1 MGDAA
6 DPRDGKRTFIV
17 PAIKPFDHYD
27 FSRAKIACNL
37 AWLVAKAFG
46 TGRRW
51 PSVPP
56 SPAAASIPVLF
67 PSSVPP
73 RPGPRLAPRLARRA
87 GSGTRWALR
96 AGERRWV
103 TPACPSVKSL
113 RFGQVGCAR
122 FPLLD
127 SRSGCLLF
135 SFFFP
140 LSSDQFCHA
149 FTRGGFNIWYFPHCA
164 AFVSPAVIAV
174 ITAPRNLSWFRYYWK
189 EVAGTQTTLTLTFV
203 TMAASQAPR
212 AVRWPAAECRFLDF
226 VVLL

>member
-67 PSSVPP
+67 PSSGSPPP
-73 RPGPRLAPRLARRA
+73 RSPPGSAHRLGDAMGFGRRRKEGGNRLALQSRA
-87 GSGTRWALR
+87 SGL
-96 AGERRWV
+96 RRWDA
-103 TPACPSVKSL
+103 PDFFYWRAE
-113 RFGQVGCAR
+113 VGVCC
-122 FPLLD
+122 F
-127 SRSGCLLF
+127 C
-135 SFFFP
+135 FFF
-140 LSSDQFCHA
+140 L
-149 FTRGGFNIWYFPHCA
+149 
-164 AFVSPAVIAV
+164 
-174 ITAPRNLSWFRYYWK
+174 APVTS
-189 EVAGTQTTLTLTFV
+189 FV
-203 TMAASQAPR
+203 T
-212 AVRWPAAECRFLDF
+212 FLHG
-226 VVLL
+226 VVLICGIFLIVLHSFPPQS